1 MMRQQDRAERE
12 EIENTESYHL
22 YHMYA
27 DSQGPAVDGQHAILS
42 PLIVS
47 NEMMDRA
54 RPPEEM
60 IYGYRE

>member
-1 MMRQQDRAERE
+1 
-12 EIENTESYHL
+12 
-22 YHMYA
+22 MYA